1 MNEQQVSM
9 LITMMAKEVQARTEQ
24 TAAILRLAE
33 SNEALVATIMETLSD
48 GDSDELRAP
57 TASYLSARQ

>member
-1 MNEQQVSM
+1 MKEQQVND
-9 LITMMAKEVQARTEQ
+9 LIAMMARDVTARAEQ

-48 GDSDELRAP
+48 GEPDETDTPAP
-57 TASYLSARQ
+57 PYLSARR